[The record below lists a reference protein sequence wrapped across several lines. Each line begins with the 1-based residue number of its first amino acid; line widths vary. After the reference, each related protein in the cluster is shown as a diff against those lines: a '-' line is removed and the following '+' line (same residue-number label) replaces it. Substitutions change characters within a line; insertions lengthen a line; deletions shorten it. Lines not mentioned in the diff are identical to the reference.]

1 MRELLDGIEKAKPQI
16 FLAHMCEKVANQ
28 VIVVRPDRTNKYPPA
43 IPENE
48 MALPLWIGQID

>member
-16 FLAHMCEKVANQ
+16 FLAHMRQKVANR
-28 VIVVRPDRTNKYPPA
+28 VIVIRSDRTNEYPPA